1 MSRPTRRLFDL
12 EIDEVSAVDRPAN
25 QHGLITIAKALG
37 DGDPEEGAMT
47 TIFTEAGEEI
57 TSLDQ
62 LELGA
67 VVRDADGNEL
77 QYLPVNDEGQ
87 VLDLDGQVL
96 DVDPESVYEIG
107 EAEDAEEPEPV
118 LEDAVG
124 KGLAT
129 ELSHGLKSGLGGWKE
144 PGLGRAGRTAAAV
157 GRNPK
162 KAAAATAGGLGV
174 AGGGAYLVGETK
186 KSLGTSVLEQLSKA
200 VTDAD
205 RDAVIAKAMDEV
217 EIAKAEAAQATE
229 MLEIE
234 RDIRITDAYIAKAA
248 EYNLPVEAGVLGPIL
263 KSVATVLTDEQLD
276 VLDELLSS
284 VGEALYA
291 ERGISGGAT
300 NSGVLD
306 EVYGMSAELV
316 GKSAGAV
323 SLEQATTAMFETNPG
338 AYETY
343 LAEQNGR

>member
-96 DVDPESVYEIG
+96 DVDPESVYEI
-107 EAEDAEEPEPV
+107 ETAEEDPEPV
-118 LEDAVG
+118 SELAEVGKSKISGLRAGVAALGGPKEVAVG
-124 KGLAT
+124 QAKNAA
-129 ELSHGLKSGLGGWKE
+129 GW
-144 PGLGRAGRTAAAV
+144 V
-157 GRNPK
+157 GKNPK

-284 VGEALYA
+284 VGEVLYA